1 MHKATLSHGNLSFCF
16 LGNPVQS
23 HLLEVCRGQIK
34 VLRAMGN
41 VLRQQTLAVATGSE
55 TFKVQSEFKMA
66 EHLDSLQRANLPSS
80 L

>member
-1 MHKATLSHGNLSFCF
+1 M
-16 LGNPVQS
+16 
-23 HLLEVCRGQIK
+23 R
-34 VLRAMGN
+34 N

-80 L
+80 LWGKIFSCPAFVLESKSLQDFNFLI

>member
-1 MHKATLSHGNLSFCF
+1 
-16 LGNPVQS
+16 
-23 HLLEVCRGQIK
+23 
-34 VLRAMGN
+34 MGN

-55 TFKVQSEFKMA
+55 TFKVQSEFKIA